1 MWREALSC
9 ERASGLPAGLT
20 AASGRCLRA
29 GERRRPPGGTAAGTP
44 GAAGLMGWAQP
55 PRKGE
60 EGRVPVPPPSVR
72 VGCVWWGGG
81 GCVRGSP
88 HRDVRVW
95 EAEGAAA
102 AAAAVARPQRPSRLP
117 LFSSAL
123 GGNRASRPLSAATPL
138 RRAGLFRCR
147 RGAGESAP
155 GCSSPS
161 PLFPPAGGGG
171 GGSGGSGSL
180 SAPGRLRR
188 DAGETR
194 ARR

>member
-1 MWREALSC
+1 MAGSAVLRKGVRPPCGPHGRQRPLPPCGGEAAPSGGHGGGDPGGRRVNGLGAAAAKGGG
-9 ERASGLPAGLT
+9 RAS
-20 AASGRCLRA
+20 
-29 GERRRPPGGTAAGTP
+29 PGSSPLSACG
-44 GAAGLMGWAQP
+44 
-55 PRKGE
+55 
-60 EGRVPVPPPSVR
+60 V
-72 VGCVWWGGG
+72 CVVGG

>member
-81 GCVRGSP
+81 GVRERQP
-88 HRDVRVW
+88 
-95 EAEGAAA
+95 
-102 AAAAVARPQRPSRLP
+102 
-117 LFSSAL
+117 
-123 GGNRASRPLSAATPL
+123 TP
-138 RRAGLFRCR
+138 RRACVGGRGGSSSR
-147 RGAGESAP
+147 RRRRPASAP
-155 GCSSPS
+155 VPPS
-161 PLFPPAGGGG
+161 PLL
-171 GGSGGSGSL
+171 L
-180 SAPGRLRR
+180 SARREPRQPPPQRRHSPPPRRAVPMPPRGR
-188 DAGETR
+188 
-194 ARR
+194 